1 MPGHAVSASAVGV
14 AAFLLYSNLPVV
26 LAQTGLIPSVAAVA
40 VPALLFATVAH
51 GLVVRRE
58 PIAIDRTL
66 LLMACFLAWLLASAL
81 ASRAPEE
88 AASRIAAY
96 GAEGLLTFALVRNAV
111 QSLPA
116 LRHAVVGV
124 ALGATLLAALALV
137 QTFTGDYEQ
146 TFWGLAQRNPAGA
159 QAAALG
165 ANGPVMG
172 LDDRAQ
178 GPVGDANRFAQIL
191 LMAWPLA
198 LVSYLNARTRRGR
211 LLAWAAVAALLGGV
225 VVTYSRGAFL
235 TLVILALLTV
245 SFRLVRARGLFTLL
259 AVGVLLVPWIAP
271 GYVGRV
277 ASISGATALLGN
289 SQVEADGPIRGRTT
303 EMLSALA
310 AFVDHPVL
318 GVGPGQ
324 YLAHYS
330 VEYQALPE
338 ISIREL
344 AEPRRAHSLYFEM
357 AAETG
362 ALGLALFLA
371 IPLLLLRDL
380 RTLGLRLQADRPE
393 LARLAAAFMLVVLAY
408 LGTGVFLHLAFERY
422 YWFMIGLS
430 AAAAGIL
437 HRAAREA
444 DAEAMSAWR
453 RDAPSW

>member
-1 MPGHAVSASAVGV
+1 
-14 AAFLLYSNLPVV
+14 
-26 LAQTGLIPSVAAVA
+26 
-40 VPALLFATVAH
+40 
-51 GLVVRRE
+51 
-58 PIAIDRTL
+58 
-66 LLMACFLAWLLASAL
+66 
-81 ASRAPEE
+81 
-88 AASRIAAY
+88 
-96 GAEGLLTFALVRNAV
+96 
-111 QSLPA
+111 
-116 LRHAVVGV
+116 
-124 ALGATLLAALALV
+124 
-137 QTFTGDYEQ
+137 
-146 TFWGLAQRNPAGA
+146 
-159 QAAALG
+159 
-165 ANGPVMG
+165 
-172 LDDRAQ
+172 
-178 GPVGDANRFAQIL
+178 
-191 LMAWPLA
+191 
-198 LVSYLNARTRRGR
+198 
-211 LLAWAAVAALLGGV
+211 

-422 YWFMIGLS
+422 DWFMIGLS